1 MIKRFSIIAIL
12 ALGFMGCGGSGDKTT
27 GSAFVAKNTNAVTIS
42 GLKSLGDSIDTKASS
57 RSLQSVA
64 KQTYGDDTTP
74 TSSQGTPC
82 ESGSMKITGGQN
94 SQAFSLDAQQCKNG
108 STTINGA
115 LTAQIDEQTKSG
127 SIEVTRDITIT
138 DSGENMFVAKGSKL
152 SAKDNII
159 HADFKA
165 TINGNRLSAKN
176 VAIAYTEQGE
186 VTTVHF
192 QSGQVNIADYY
203 LEFVAQPTPFVI
215 DESGLASGELD
226 LKDGA
231 GHNVV
236 ITVDAN
242 KQPVLKVD
250 QNGDG
255 TFSADEILTDDGT
268 NNPFE

>member
-1 MIKRFSIIAIL
+1 MIKRFSIIAIS
-12 ALGFMGCGGSGDKTT
+12 ALVFIGCGGSGDKTT

-42 GLKSLGDSIDTKASS
+42 GLKSLGDSIDTKAS

-64 KQTYGDDTTP
+64 KQTYGDKNTAP
-74 TSSQGTPC
+74 TSQGTPC

-115 LTAQIDEQTKSG
+115 LTAQIDKQTKSG
-127 SIEVTRDITIT
+127 SIEVTKDITIT
-138 DSGENMFVAKGSKL
+138 DSGENIFIAKGSKL

-165 TINGNRLSAKN
+165 TINGKRLSAKN
-176 VAIAYTEQGE
+176 VAIAYTEQGQ
-186 VTTVHF
+186 VTTVRF

-231 GHNVV
+231 GHKVV
-236 ITVDAN
+236 ITVDEN

-255 TFSADEILTDDGT
+255 TFSANEILTDDSN
-268 NNPFE
+268 NNPFAQ